1 MLQLAVL
8 RKSAVNVVADC
19 NTVQC
24 MFRCTWGKWS
34 CTCTNLRWR
43 THPSATKLC
52 RVTFLEKLELC
63 VILAL
68 GSIPASAAFV
78 YLASSRHVGTFPS
91 LFFVGLGFSWSEC
104 WLVCQQALCLLTC
117 QDCRR
122 KRLNKCALSVPHESA
137 QAWSFLRWALQKD
150 VLRVSGKKKF
160 RFGLQCLQFCLC
172 ESPALPHVVTSL
184 VNTFVCLIVRSAE

>member
-104 WLVCQQALCLLTC
+104 WLVHVNKHCVSLPVRIAEESAWISVPCQCLMRVLKPEVFCVELCKRTYYVLAGRKSFALGYSAYNSVCVRALHCHMWLPLLLT
-117 QDCRR
+117 
-122 KRLNKCALSVPHESA
+122 LSF
-137 QAWSFLRWALQKD
+137 AW
-150 VLRVSGKKKF
+150 
-160 RFGLQCLQFCLC
+160 
-172 ESPALPHVVTSL
+172 
-184 VNTFVCLIVRSAE
+184 